1 VSRPIALSLLTVAL
15 LGLVPTRALAV
26 QHAGD
31 VASDFHKQDLNGV
44 QQTLFQ
50 YRGKVVFMFLLG
62 WF

>member
-1 VSRPIALSLLTVAL
+1 MSRRIALSLLVAAG
-15 LGLVPTRALAV
+15 LGLLPVRALAV
-26 QHAGD
+26 QHAAD

-44 QQTLFQ
+44 QQTLSQ